1 MSDERYELEV
11 VVDASQSVSALHRV
25 EQAEAGI
32 AAAAQKATAALQ
44 AQSAAGVA
52 AANKLATAQQNT
64 AKRAIGVDP
73 VGYRRLNASTAEQIR
88 LEEQR
93 LAGLDRITRAQNS
106 YANEATRL
114 GGVYGQDTRALQ
126 ASVLAQ
132 KQSAA
137 AQRALVA
144 EENKHYQSLSNT
156 RYALYDA
163 AQAYMVLGG
172 AMSAPAVAAIAFNVK
187 FDKAF
192 SSVRRTT
199 LATGED
205 LESLRSD
212 LVDLTT
218 EIPTTFAAI
227 TNIGTI
233 GAQLDVA
240 NEDLAKF
247 TEVVSMFSAT
257 TNVSVDEAATGLGRL
272 AQLTHTAGT
281 DYENLGSAI
290 YQVGVTS
297 VATEQEILNMAS
309 EIATSGDL
317 AGLANYQIIALAGT
331 LSSLGVQPEAARGSL
346 MRIFNVI
353 TTGAENGGKSLQELA
368 KISGMTADQ
377 FKRTWESDSQTALSA
392 FVRGLSEM
400 QREGVNTNKTLKDL
414 GISAV
419 RDIRT
424 LQVLA
429 NNTNVYT
436 RALQESNTA
445 YESGSALRDGFAI
458 QTKNLADQLTL
469 LWNTLAAA
477 ADAVGREY
485 GPALEVAAN
494 AAKSLAA
501 MLKAVVE
508 NPVGRF
514 IVAAAVAFVGAA
526 GAALAFEGIML
537 LIKAS
542 VAAATTAMLGL
553 RTNAEVLSGGLR
565 TLTGNFLA
573 LARGEEMV
581 TASTYQAARSLDV
594 VAGGAYKAKYA
605 LESTATAARSA
616 GLGIRLLKGILATTV
631 VGAALVALPEII
643 NAIGYA
649 FSSNASKAEAFFGT
663 FDALD
668 EAIKEDTKTYRETG
682 KAINVITKEIEVA
695 GKATPDWARE
705 LASATDN
712 QKLLGDS
719 TAEATKRIQEQTIAI
734 GESTKQSFAED
745 ISNNA
750 DFQKAWAA
758 SRTSLQ
764 SIGFDLGTYLNESM
778 KGTGEAYISQFRAKV
793 ELLKKAAVTA
803 LPAVSDQAEYD
814 RISAEVAGYDVVL
827 TNLSNASALLNEKT
841 TALAQ
846 KQMLLNDLH
855 IAGSDAAKDN
865 AAGLEAELGAMT
877 KLLETSSSG
886 VSSTLTLNK
895 ALASLADS
903 LAENGTSFSVYSK
916 AGQANLTALQATL
929 KDFAEDAG
937 DDTETFGANVAGI
950 VESLQKGGVE
960 ISGDLDYLMD
970 ILSATFSEKWGVTV
984 DTAAARQDLAAF
996 IQATVAALQQRL
1008 LLARQTLAGTSVVGN
1023 YAAYNAAVLAVAK
1036 AERDL
1041 ASARSVQS
1049 SANKTA
1055 KNSTSALSAAQKEQA
1070 ASSNK
1075 ANKAAKNLTKTV
1087 RTMSDYVSDLKT
1099 VVSNAFDI
1107 RFGLDQAKRGL
1118 AEMQAEIAKSMV
1130 SLETYGDALSDR
1142 LDAAFSVSNADDDI
1156 SSKIESIRDTFE
1168 DAARD
1173 IQSAAQKILDA
1184 QADLSANTASKKLA
1198 EYQLGVAIQYGD
1210 ELRAAAL
1217 RAKLAALDADRA
1229 NITNNLV
1236 DAQNELNAA
1245 QEASN
1250 KTLVGSSAAAVANR
1264 KAVQE
1269 LLTEYIDY
1277 IKAIQSSG
1285 ANQSSI
1291 NSAIEMARSSFMDA
1305 GISLGFD
1312 TGDLDDYA
1320 AILSPVTQAQ
1330 LDQTDS
1336 SKSAAEQMEDLTEKW
1351 QDYILELVNSGASQK
1366 VVNQAIKN
1374 AKADLQATATQLGMN
1389 ATETKKYVSAIN
1401 DLKKAI
1407 DRIPKKLTVS
1417 ASTDPAKRA
1426 IAEFL
1431 ASKSVSKLQ
1440 SGISV
1445 PIKASVDDKSLAHAA
1460 KGQEL
1465 MANLAIAVMKT
1476 ATAAASGKIA
1486 ESLKWAK
1493 KAAELQEKLSS
1504 GSYQGGGYTGRGA
1517 ANQAA
1522 GIVHKG
1528 EFVVPKHM
1536 VNQNTGLPYA
1546 DALGRILR
1554 GYQGGGYVTAPSS
1567 VSRGSDVRVVE
1578 LSPTDRA
1585 LLARAGAATLVVDG
1599 RVLATTVNKANQ
1611 NSALRGQG

>member
-11 VVDASQSVSALHRV
+11 VVDASQSVSALHKV

-172 AMSAPAVAAIAFNVK
+172 AMSTPAVAAIAFNVK

-233 GAQLDVA
+233 GAQLNVA

-392 FVRGLSEM
+392 FVRGLSSM

-429 NNTNVYT
+429 NNTDVYT

-458 QTKNLADQLTL
+458 QTQNLADQLTL

-605 LESTATAARSA
+605 LESTATAARGA

-668 EAIKEDTKTYRETG
+668 EAIKEDTKTYQETG

-734 GESTKQSFAED
+734 GEATRQAFAEQ
-745 ISNNA
+745 ISNSA
-750 DFQKAWAA
+750 EFQKAWAA
-758 SRTSLQ
+758 GSGTLK
-764 SIGFDLGTYLNESM
+764 SIGFDMGTYLNEAM
-778 KGTGEAYISQFRAKV
+778 KGAGTAYIQQFEAKM
-793 ELLKKAAVTA
+793 E
-803 LPAVSDQAEYD
+803 
-814 RISAEVAGYDVVL
+814 G
-827 TNLSNASALLNEKT
+827 
-841 TALAQ
+841 
-846 KQMLLNDLH
+846 
-855 IAGSDAAKDN
+855 
-865 AAGLEAELGAMT
+865 
-877 KLLETSSSG
+877 
-886 VSSTLTLNK
+886 
-895 ALASLADS
+895 
-903 LAENGTSFSVYSK
+903 
-916 AGQANLTALQATL
+916 
-929 KDFAEDAG
+929 
-937 DDTETFGANVAGI
+937 
-950 VESLQKGGVE
+950 
-960 ISGDLDYLMD
+960 
-970 ILSATFSEKWGVTV
+970 
-984 DTAAARQDLAAF
+984 
-996 IQATVAALQQRL
+996 
-1008 LLARQTLAGTSVVGN
+1008 
-1023 YAAYNAAVLAVAK
+1023 
-1036 AERDL
+1036 
-1041 ASARSVQS
+1041 
-1049 SANKTA
+1049 
-1055 KNSTSALSAAQKEQA
+1055 
-1070 ASSNK
+1070 
-1075 ANKAAKNLTKTV
+1075 
-1087 RTMSDYVSDLKT
+1087 LKT
-1099 VVSNAFDI
+1099 V
-1107 RFGLDQAKRGL
+1107 
-1118 AEMQAEIAKSMV
+1118 
-1130 SLETYGDALSDR
+1130 
-1142 LDAAFSVSNADDDI
+1142 
-1156 SSKIESIRDTFE
+1156 
-1168 DAARD
+1168 ARNT
-1173 IQSAAQKILDA
+1173 IL
-1184 QADLSANTASKKLA
+1184 
-1198 EYQLGVAIQYGD
+1198 
-1210 ELRAAAL
+1210 
-1217 RAKLAALDADRA
+1217 
-1229 NITNNLV
+1229 
-1236 DAQNELNAA
+1236 
-1245 QEASN
+1245 
-1250 KTLVGSSAAAVANR
+1250 
-1264 KAVQE
+1264 
-1269 LLTEYIDY
+1269 
-1277 IKAIQSSG
+1277 QSSPE
-1285 ANQSSI
+1285 Q
-1291 NSAIEMARSSFMDA
+1291 
-1305 GISLGFD
+1305 
-1312 TGDLDDYA
+1312 DD
-1320 AILSPVTQAQ
+1320 
-1330 LDQTDS
+1330 
-1336 SKSAAEQMEDLTEKW
+1336 
-1351 QDYILELVNSGASQK
+1351 
-1366 VVNQAIKN
+1366 
-1374 AKADLQATATQLGMN
+1374 
-1389 ATETKKYVSAIN
+1389 
-1401 DLKKAI
+1401 
-1407 DRIPKKLTVS
+1407 
-1417 ASTDPAKRA
+1417 
-1426 IAEFL
+1426 
-1431 ASKSVSKLQ
+1431 
-1440 SGISV
+1440 
-1445 PIKASVDDKSLAHAA
+1445 
-1460 KGQEL
+1460 
-1465 MANLAIAVMKT
+1465 
-1476 ATAAASGKIA
+1476 
-1486 ESLKWAK
+1486 
-1493 KAAELQEKLSS
+1493 
-1504 GSYQGGGYTGRGA
+1504 
-1517 ANQAA
+1517 
-1522 GIVHKG
+1522 
-1528 EFVVPKHM
+1528 
-1536 VNQNTGLPYA
+1536 
-1546 DALGRILR
+1546 
-1554 GYQGGGYVTAPSS
+1554 
-1567 VSRGSDVRVVE
+1567 
-1578 LSPTDRA
+1578 
-1585 LLARAGAATLVVDG
+1585 
-1599 RVLATTVNKANQ
+1599 
-1611 NSALRGQG
+1611 